1 MVFYPIAP
9 GPLLA
14 GYVRYYWVLEGDVP
28 PGGSYTTAPW
38 PVAAP
43 SSAFIIK
50 AAAVMQGAV
59 PLLLGIPAS
68 EINNQMIDLTSLL
81 GRQGEVLSEKMLT
94 AVDNRQRAGILSSFL
109 ESRLPDAGS
118 SRVIPAI
125 HQIIHTG
132 GQTPIQS
139 LSE

>member
-1 MVFYPIAP
+1 
-9 GPLLA
+9 
-14 GYVRYYWVLEGDVP
+14 
-28 PGGSYTTAPW
+28 
-38 PVAAP
+38 
-43 SSAFIIK
+43 
-50 AAAVMQGAV
+50 MQGAV

-94 AVDNRQRAGILSSFL
+94 AVDNRQRA
-109 ESRLPDAGS
+109 
-118 SRVIPAI
+118 AI

-139 LSE
+139 LSEQYFLSSRQFTRTFQEYAGKEFSGHHPRHYFSGNAEGTEWKD